1 MKRFRMLVT
10 AGLVAVLAFSVVGCT
25 DKNVA
30 ARVNGDE
37 ITIDE
42 LNKQVDQLKKQ
53 YPQMFEGAD
62 GEGRLLDFKQRLLD
76 NLVNQKLVTQAAEEK
91 GIKVTDAD
99 VDKQID
105 QLKTGFTD
113 TKQFEAALK
122 SAGYTVDTL
131 KGQVKEQ
138 LLTQKLI
145 ESLAAEGAVSQAE
158 IKQYYDKNKA
168 QFYQKAA
175 KRASHIL
182 FKPEDKSKAES
193 VLKELK
199 GGAEF
204 SVEAKKYSTDTAT
217 ATKGGDLG
225 WPNTPYVTEF
235 QTALDKLKV
244 GEMSGLVKT
253 PYGYHIIK
261 VTEERKA
268 KQQELAEVKDQI
280 KQILVQ
286 QRRADAYQ
294 QYIDKLRKKAKI
306 EIVLDE
312 LKPAKT
318 GTAKTGTGASAETTS
333 K

>member
-1 MKRFRMLVT
+1 MKRFRMLVA
-10 AGLVAVLAFSVVGCT
+10 AGLVAVLAFSVVGCS

-53 YPQMFEGAD
+53 YPQMFDGAD

-76 NLVNQKLVTQAAEEK
+76 NLINQKLVTQAAEEK

-99 VDKQID
+99 VSKQVD

-122 SAGYTVDTL
+122 SAGYTVETL
-131 KGQVKEQ
+131 KVQVKDQ
-138 LLTQKLI
+138 LVTQKLI
-145 ESLAAEGAVSQAE
+145 ESLASEGSASQAE
-158 IKQYYDKNKA
+158 IQQYYDKNKA

-175 KRASHIL
+175 KRPSHIL
-182 FKPEDKSKAES
+182 FKPEDKTNAEK
-193 VLKELK
+193 VLNELKE
-199 GGAEF
+199 GAEF

-217 ATKGGDLG
+217 AAKGGDLG
-225 WPNTPYVTEF
+225 WPSTPYVTEF

-244 GEMSGLVKT
+244 GETSDLVKT
-253 PYGYHIIK
+253 PYGWHIIK
-261 VTEERKA
+261 VTDERKA
-268 KQQELAEVKDQI
+268 KQQTLAEVKDQI

-294 QYIDKLRKKAKI
+294 QFIDKLRKKAKI

-312 LKPAKT
+312 LKT
-318 GTAKTGTGASAETTS
+318 STTTS
-333 K
+333 KTSGSKTATGTPSK

>member
-1 MKRFRMLVT
+1 MKRFRMLLA
-10 AGLVAVLAFSVVGCT
+10 AGLVAVLAFSVVGCS

-76 NLVNQKLVTQAAEEK
+76 NLINQKLVAQAAEDK

-99 VDKQID
+99 VTKQVE

-122 SAGYTVDTL
+122 SAGYTVETL
-131 KGQVKEQ
+131 KVQVKDQ
-138 LLTQKLI
+138 LVTQKLI
-145 ESLAAEGAVSQAE
+145 ESLASEGSASQAE
-158 IKQYYDKNKA
+158 IQQYYDKNKA

-175 KRASHIL
+175 KRPAHIL
-182 FKPEDKSKAES
+182 FKPEDKANAEK

-199 GGAEF
+199 EGAEF

-217 ATKGGDLG
+217 AAKGGDLG
-225 WPNTPYVTEF
+225 WPSTPYVTEF

-244 GEMSGLVKT
+244 GETSDLVKT
-253 PYGYHIIK
+253 PYGWHIIK

-268 KQQELAEVKDQI
+268 KQQTIAEVKDQI

-294 QYIDKLRKKAKI
+294 QFIDKLRKKAKI

-312 LKPAKT
+312 LKTSTTKSGSKAAT
-318 GTAKTGTGASAETTS
+318 GTPS